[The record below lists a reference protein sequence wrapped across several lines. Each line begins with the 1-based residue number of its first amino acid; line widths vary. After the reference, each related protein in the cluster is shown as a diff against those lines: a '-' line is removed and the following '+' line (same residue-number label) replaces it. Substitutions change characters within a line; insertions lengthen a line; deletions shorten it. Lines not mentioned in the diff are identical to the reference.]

1 MGIGNDYSDS
11 DKMSHLE
18 KADLFVTVDSTKKL
32 IGLGTINIA
41 TKPSAGNDYM
51 LSEIDK
57 DELTEY
63 RQRVL
68 AKIKKKLNANA
79 QEWAEKLV
87 MNENYRKSK
96 ENSFDPTEGLLT
108 VVEKWL
114 DGYISVRKI
123 DYDMK
128 SQNPSDLWSKMK
140 NIGIGVAKDENGRI
154 TLVASYDN
162 VQS

>member
-1 MGIGNDYSDS
+1 MKSNFFLYLVKLIFLCHVVNGKKSQNIRPWDMLRMFNDESIGNDYSDS

-68 AKIKKKLNANA
+68 AKINKFRAIKGN
-79 QEWAEKLV
+79 
-87 MNENYRKSK
+87 
-96 ENSFDPTEGLLT
+96 
-108 VVEKWL
+108 
-114 DGYISVRKI
+114 
-123 DYDMK
+123 MK
-128 SQNPSDLWSKMK
+128 P
-140 NIGIGVAKDENGRI
+140 IGKAKRI
-154 TLVASYDN
+154 HLIQLRAY
-162 VQS
+162 